1 VRMSRFLLFVAVCA
15 AAGGIFYFV
24 QSGKGES
31 AEPVSEKKPID
42 EAYELI
48 LEKAVH
54 RVGGKD
60 LVEGAVRGM
69 ADVLN
74 DPYSTYM
81 TEEEAAAHQESLSDE
96 RVGIG
101 AEIAES
107 RGRFI
112 IVAPVRNSPAEKAG
126 ILPYDEIVRVDGE
139 RVDGKTMKDLL
150 SLIKGKEGTDVAMTI
165 FRPDED
171 RHLEVTMKR
180 SAIPVKTVSSRLVK
194 KDGYQIGIVSISMFG
209 EETAGEWETHTKKL
223 IGQGADGLI
232 IDVRG
237 NPGGY
242 LHSVSRIAGSLL
254 REGTVFA
261 FMQNAEGVKEP
272 VRSEA
277 PKDDEYGMAMRGMKT
292 VLIQDKGSASASE
305 VLSGALQGNGR
316 AFIIGTVSFGKGTVQ
331 ETWPLSNGGEVKLS
345 THKWLTPSGEWIHG
359 KGIKPDLES
368 EQQTLYGLP
377 VMPVEGS
384 FQPGDYGEDVGYAQ
398 RVLAALGYDVTREDG
413 YYDETTL
420 KAVERFR
427 DNEKLEPGGAMDD
440 AFFRALRAKVI
451 EYKGEEK
458 NDDQLQ
464 LAVGYMKHVLK
475 SGN

>member
-1 VRMSRFLLFVAVCA
+1 MRMSRFLMFVAVCA

-24 QSGKGES
+24 QNGKGES
-31 AEPVSEKKPID
+31 AESVSGKKPID
-42 EAYELI
+42 EAYDLI

-54 RVGGKD
+54 RVGGD
-60 LVEGAVRGM
+60 ELVEGAMRGM

-74 DPYSTYM
+74 DPYSTYL
-81 TEEEAAAHQESLSDE
+81 TEEEAAAHEESLSDE

-101 AEIAES
+101 AEITES

-139 RVDGKTMKDLL
+139 RVDGKTMKELL
-150 SLIKGKEGTDVAMTI
+150 SLIKGSEGSDITLTI

-171 RHLEVTMKR
+171 RHLEIAMKR
-180 SAIPVKTVSSRLVK
+180 SAIPVKTVDSRMIE
-194 KDGYQIGIVSISMFG
+194 KDGYQLGVVSISMFG
-209 EETAGEWETHTKKL
+209 EETAGEWEAHTKKL
-223 IGQGADGLI
+223 ISEGADGLI

-242 LHSVSRIAGSLL
+242 LFSVSKIAGSLL

-261 FMQNAEGVKEP
+261 FMQDADGVKEP

-277 PKDDEYGMAMRGMKT
+277 PEDEEYAKAMRLMKA
-292 VLIQDKGSASASE
+292 VLLQDKGSASASE
-305 VLSGALQGNGR
+305 VLSGALQDNGR
-316 AFIIGTVSFGKGTVQ
+316 AFIVGTVSFGKGTVQ
-331 ETWPLSNGGEVKLS
+331 ETWPLSNGGEMKLS

-368 EQQTLYGLP
+368 GQQSLYGLP
-377 VMPVEGS
+377 VMPVEGNY
-384 FQPGDYGEDVGYAQ
+384 QPGDYGEDVGYAQ

-420 KAVERFR
+420 KAVEQFR
-427 DNEKLEPGGAMDD
+427 DHEKLNPGGAMDD
-440 AFFRALRAKVI
+440 AFFRALRQKVI
-451 EYKGEEK
+451 DYKSDEK

-464 LAVGYMKHVLK
+464 LAVSYMKHVLK